1 MLFKDYKIEDLLPL
15 FISFPIIPPYN
26 QGLQVDVKGNEF
38 CEVAQMVNRNPHD
51 ATASWGFPLLLPSW
65 QERRWCFRGPA

>member
-26 QGLQVDVKGNEF
+26 SGLAGR
-38 CEVAQMVNRNPHD
+38 CE
-51 ATASWGFPLLLPSW
+51 G
-65 QERRWCFRGPA
+65 